1 MLIDLIT
8 GKNVALVGP
17 SSFLD
22 NKNMGKLIDTF
33 DIVIKINRFEDL
45 LPKDHGKKVD
55 ILFHNFSPSIPDK
68 SIANCNTKLIVTT
81 RSFRD
86 ESTKKKNDQI
96 KNIIRSE
103 KINKIPHEFYP
114 IEELPEDME
123 NFITGEKDDEKIY
136 RKTAGLWII
145 GLLFSKINIIK
156 QLGIFGIDFLFNDYN
171 KKYNPENYTTHHNME
186 LELSLFK
193 KMFQNY
199 KENEKIIIYDK
210 DFFMYLTS

>member
-8 GKNVALVGP
+8 DKNVALVGP

-22 NKNMGKLIDTF
+22 NKNMGKLIDSF

-45 LPKDHGKKVD
+45 LPNDHGKKVD
-55 ILFHNFSPSIPDK
+55 ILFHNFSLAVPDK
-68 SIANCNTKLIVTT
+68 SIANRNTKLIVTT
-81 RSFRD
+81 RSFSD
-86 ESTKKKNDQI
+86 ERRRKKKKQ
-96 KNIIRSE
+96 KENITNSI
-103 KINKIPHEFYP
+103 KINKIPHELYP
-114 IEELPEDME
+114 VEELTEDIE
-123 NFITGEKDDEKIY
+123 NFITYDKTK
-136 RKTAGLWII
+136 KTAGLWII

-171 KKYNPENYTTHHNME
+171 KKYNPENDTTCHNMK

-193 KMFQNY
+193 KIFQNY
-199 KENEKIIIYDK
+199 KENKKIIIYDK